1 MCSLVTIMC
10 NSLPTFSGG
19 MFVYLL
25 GQIVILWLLHTAIMM
40 CGILWPM
47 KYKYYDVTY
56 GKFIH
61 VGALL
66 LGIVIPSIPPIA
78 ANWLTGYGLSFLSH
92 YDCTVR
98 NKKWAFYGLLV
109 PTDVVLIVGMI
120 MLIVIFWNIT
130 SWVSY
135 IMCQD

>member
-1 MCSLVTIMC
+1 MTL
-10 NSLPTFSGG
+10 LLFPGG
-19 MFVYLL
+19 VFVYLL

-47 KYKYYDVTY
+47 KYKYYDANY

-61 VGALL
+61 AAALL
-66 LGIVIPSIPPIA
+66 LGVITPSIPPIT
-78 ANWLTGYGLSFLSH
+78 ANWLTGYGLGFLSH

-98 NKKWAFYGLLV
+98 NKKWAFYGYLV
-109 PTDVVLIVGMI
+109 PADIVLIAGVI
-120 MLIVIFWNIT
+120 MLIVIFRNIT

-135 IMCQD
+135 IMCQDEVSLDVL

>member
-1 MCSLVTIMC
+1 ML
-10 NSLPTFSGG
+10 LPGG
-19 MFVYLL
+19 VFVYPL
-25 GQIVILWLLHTAIMM
+25 GQIVIMWLFHTAVMM

-47 KYKYYDVTY
+47 KYKYYNENY

-61 VGALL
+61 AGALL
-66 LGIVIPSIPPIA
+66 LGVVIPSIPPIT

-92 YDCTVR
+92 YGCYVR
-98 NKKWAFYGLLV
+98 NEKWAFYSYIV
-109 PTDVVLIVGMI
+109 PADIVFITGVI

-130 SWVSY
+130 SWVSC